1 LAGILPVIFVSL
13 YSSGLFQKKVRN
25 IMEDSYR
32 QVVRYGSQN
41 VDLLIE
47 KYNTISKLLYNY
59 SPENQDIVREISGMG
74 LANVLKK
81 PGATD
86 TERLKRYN
94 DIIAFLYLIQTS
106 DPYIYNAVF
115 TEAGG
120 GYYAFG
126 WNNRPFISPTD
137 FEEKT
142 TQKPP
147 DENPGKLMIFPSHE
161 DSYFQKSANRVFT
174 VGRNYLDLSYPL
186 WDDHILG
193 TLYIDINLQIIDD
206 LFKQLDIYKYG
217 EIVVTDYDNNIIYAN
232 QVYYAGTNAGTKGG
246 SFFEIKDACRAVPWF
261 ITIRIDYQK
270 TMDDITDLFRMIY
283 IIAGLILLTLI
294 VVSLFYSK
302 SLSNFV
308 SHIRRTE
315 AELGSLKAKIKPH
328 FLYNT
333 LEIIRMNAVAHD
345 DTSTAGMVINLAEQM
360 RFSIE
365 EDREMVPLRHELNML
380 RGYFSFIDLRYEGN
394 ITWAISCDPK
404 LEDVQVFNLMLQP
417 IVENAFFHGIKPR
430 GHGRIAVEVETK
442 GKDLLIRVQDDGIGM
457 EEEVVSKLVTHL
469 GTDYKVPKTNESQD
483 SIGIK
488 NVHDRI
494 RYRYGAPYGIS
505 IESTPGKGSVIVLH
519 LPLVYHEAPDV

>member
-1 LAGILPVIFVSL
+1 LAGILPVIFISL
-13 YSSGLFQKKVRN
+13 YSGGLFHKKVRS

-32 QVVRYGSQN
+32 QLVRYGSQN
-41 VDLLIE
+41 LDILIE
-47 KYNTISKLLYNY
+47 KYNTTSKLLYNY
-59 SPENQDIVREISGMG
+59 NPDNRDIVRGISGMG
-74 LANVLKK
+74 LAKILKE
-81 PGATD
+81 PGANNA
-86 TERLKRYN
+86 ERLKRYN

-106 DPYIYNAVF
+106 DPYIYNVVF
-115 TEAGG
+115 TETNGN
-120 GYYAFG
+120 YYAFG
-126 WNNRPFISPTD
+126 WNNRPLVSPAD
-137 FEEKT
+137 FDKKT
-142 TQKPP
+142 TQKTP

-161 DSYFQKSANRVFT
+161 DSYFQKSTNQVFT
-174 VGRNYLDLSYPL
+174 VGRNYLDLSYPP

-193 TLYIDINLQIIDD
+193 TLYIDINLQIIDS

-217 EIVVTDYDNNIIYAN
+217 EIVVTDHDNNIIYAN
-232 QVYYAGTNAGTKGG
+232 PVYYAGTKGV
-246 SFFEIKDACRAVPWF
+246 SFFEIKDACKAVPWF

-270 TMDDITDLFRMIY
+270 TMNDITDLFRMIY

-308 SHIRRTE
+308 AHIRRTE

-328 FLYNT
+328 FLYNN

-345 DTSTAGMVINLAEQM
+345 DTSTAGMIFNLAEQM

-380 RGYFSFIDLRYEGN
+380 RGYFSFIDLRYEGT

-404 LEDVQVFNLMLQP
+404 LEDARVFNLMLQP
-417 IVENAFFHGIKPR
+417 VVENAVIHGIKPR
-430 GHGRIAVEVETK
+430 GHGRIAVEAETK
-442 GKDLLIRVQDDGIGM
+442 GKDLLIRVHDDGIGM
-457 EEEVVSKLVTHL
+457 EEEAVSKLLTQL
-469 GTDYKVPKTNESQD
+469 GMDYKVPKTNESRD
-483 SIGIK
+483 SIGLK

-505 IESTPGKGSVIVLH
+505 IESTPGKGSVIVLL
-519 LPLVYHEAPDV
+519 LPLIYSGVSDV